1 VGSAPTRRRRLPQ
14 FTLILSAPSA
24 ERRTGGRRSPRPAG
38 RPGMT
43 IYLEMTALF
52 ASVFRGGKRRV
63 WPSLAPARG
72 RPYAYPSLYLTE
84 QP

>member
-1 VGSAPTRRRRLPQ
+1 
-14 FTLILSAPSA
+14 
-24 ERRTGGRRSPRPAG
+24 
-38 RPGMT
+38 MT